1 MQNWKLENIAK
12 IVGGKFLGNKNNTF
26 SQITTDSR
34 NVTNYKDVLFFSIK
48 GQNNN
53 GHKFIN
59 ELYQKGVRNFVIC
72 EDVDIEKFKEA
83 AFLKVENSI
92 SALQKLAEYK
102 RSLFKNPII
111 SITGSNGKTIV
122 KEWLYHI
129 LNPFYTISR
138 SPKSY
143 NSQIGVPISLWLINN
158 NSDLAIIEAGIS
170 LPGEMQALEKII
182 KPEIAVINNIGKA
195 HSANFKSTEQLYQE
209 KAILLKN
216 CKTTIVNKDD
226 ELLFDTV
233 SKLNIPN
240 TYTYSKNK
248 NSDFFVKKI
257 EKSSDNSLIAI
268 IFKDKE
274 YKIKIPFTDL
284 GSIQN
289 AITCFGIIS
298 IFDESKIN
306 QIIPRFESLHGIE
319 MRLETI
325 EGIQNSIIIN
335 DAYNSDINS
344 LIIALDYLN
353 QKKADKNTIL
363 IMSDILESGENEE
376 VFYKQISQIIKET
389 KLKHFIGIGNKLS
402 KYKNLFPKDSSFYL
416 DTNEFL
422 EEISLHTFSN
432 KAILLKGARS
442 FKFEKIFNRLQY
454 KNHSSA
460 IEIDL
465 NSMKHNLNYFKS
477 IIGSETK
484 LMVMVKAFSYGSG
497 YREVAN
503 FLQHNRV
510 DYLAVAFADEGV
522 ELRNLGIY
530 LPIMVMNPNVKGVHN
545 MIEHKLEPE
554 IYSLNILK
562 EFINEIELTNIE
574 EFKIHIK
581 FDTGMH
587 RLGFMKNDIPKL
599 CKLINSCKKIK
610 IASVFTHLSGSDS
623 KDLDYFTQQQVKVF
637 DENYSLICKE
647 IGYQPKRHILN
658 SSGIL
663 RFPQYKYEMV
673 RLGIGLYGLLPD
685 ICDELIPVAVFKSE
699 ISQIHKINADET
711 VSYNRSGKVK
721 RDSIIATVPIGYAD
735 GFDRRLGN
743 GNWEFIVR
751 GKKAKTI
758 GNVCMDMC
766 MIDIT
771 DIEANEGDEVIIFG
785 SENSVI
791 KMAEKLNTIP
801 YEIITGISQRVKRVY
816 YEE

>member
-1 MQNWKLENIAK
+1 MQKYNLSNIAK
-12 IVGGKFLGNKNNTF
+12 IIGGNFLGNKNLYF
-26 SQITTDSR
+26 SQIASDSR
-34 NVTNYKDVLFFSIK
+34 NITNYKDLLFFAIK
-48 GQNNN
+48 GANNN
-53 GHKFIN
+53 GHKFID
-59 ELYQKGVRNFVIC
+59 ELYKKGVRNFVIC
-72 EDVDIEKFKEA
+72 EDINTEKYTDA
-83 AFLKVENSI
+83 GFLKVENSI
-92 SALQKLAEYK
+92 LALQQIAGYK
-102 RSLFKNPII
+102 RSFYKKPII
-111 SITGSNGKTIV
+111 AITGSNGKTIV
-122 KEWLYHI
+122 KEWLHHI
-129 LNPFYTISR
+129 LSPFYKISR

-143 NSQIGVPISLWLINN
+143 NSQIGVPLSLWLIDDK
-158 NSDLAIIEAGIS
+158 SDLAIIEAGIS

-226 ELLFDTV
+226 ELLFNTV

-248 NSDFFVKKI
+248 NSDFFVEKI
-257 EKSSDNSLIAI
+257 EKSSDNSLITI
-268 IFKDKE
+268 IFKDKK
-274 YKIKIPFTDL
+274 YNIKIPFTDL

-306 QIIPRFESLHGIE
+306 QFIPRFESLHGIE

-353 QKKADKNTIL
+353 QKKTDKNTIL

-376 VFYKQISQIIKET
+376 VFYKQISQIIKEK

-402 KYKNLFPKDSSFYL
+402 KYKNLFPKDSAFYL

-422 EEISLHTFSN
+422 EEISLHAFSN
-432 KAILLKGARS
+432 KAVLLKGARC

-454 KNHSSA
+454 KNHLSI
-460 IEIDL
+460 IETDL
-465 NSMKHNLNYFKS
+465 NSMKHNLDFFKS
-477 IIGSETK
+477 KIGDKTM

-497 YREVAN
+497 YREVAS

-510 DYLAVAFADEGV
+510 DYLAVAFADEGI
-522 ELRNLGIY
+522 ELRKLGIH
-530 LPIMVMNPNVKGVHN
+530 LPIMVMNPNIRAIHS
-545 MIEHKLEPE
+545 MIKYKLEPE
-554 IYSLNILK
+554 IYSLKILK
-562 EFINEIELTNIE
+562 EFIDEIKLSNVED
-574 EFKIHIK
+574 FKIHIK
-581 FDTGMH
+581 LDTGMH
-587 RLGFMKNDIPKL
+587 RLGFCKNDIPKL
-599 CKLINSCKKIK
+599 RELINSCEKIK

-623 KDLDYFTQQQVKVF
+623 ENFDYFTHEQINEFDKNYLEICQAVK
-637 DENYSLICKE
+637 YKPI
-647 IGYQPKRHILN
+647 RHVLN

-673 RLGIGLYGLLPD
+673 RLGIGLYGLLPN
-685 ICDELIPVAVFKSE
+685 ITNELIPVAVFKSE
-699 ISQIHKINADET
+699 ISQIHKINSKET
-711 VSYNRSGKVK
+711 VSYNRSGKINQ
-721 RDSIIATVPIGYAD
+721 DSVIATIPIGYAD

-743 GNWEFIVR
+743 GNWEFIVN

-758 GNVCMDMC
+758 GDICMDMC

-771 DIEANEGDEVIIFG
+771 NIQAKEGDEVIVFG
-785 SENSVI
+785 LENSVI

-801 YEIITGISQRVKRVY
+801 YEIITGISERVKRVY
-816 YEE
+816 FEE